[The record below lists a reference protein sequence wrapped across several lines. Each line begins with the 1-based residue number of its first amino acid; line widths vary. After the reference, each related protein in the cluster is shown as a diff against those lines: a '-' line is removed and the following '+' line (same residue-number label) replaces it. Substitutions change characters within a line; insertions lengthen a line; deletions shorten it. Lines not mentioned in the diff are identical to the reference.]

1 MNEYDLIGKTIVSA
15 DIQLLKAQL
24 GYAIDKSFAMQ
35 DLLVKIPIR
44 LAVDIENVLADMIQ
58 ERSEKDVKNDE

>member
-1 MNEYDLIGKTIVSA
+1 MAAWQKEWVTMATTDL
-15 DIQLLKAQL
+15 QLLKAQL

>member
-1 MNEYDLIGKTIVSA
+1 MATA

-44 LAVDIENVLADMIQ
+44 LAVDIENVLTDVIQ
-58 ERSEKDVKNDE
+58 ERSEKDVENDE